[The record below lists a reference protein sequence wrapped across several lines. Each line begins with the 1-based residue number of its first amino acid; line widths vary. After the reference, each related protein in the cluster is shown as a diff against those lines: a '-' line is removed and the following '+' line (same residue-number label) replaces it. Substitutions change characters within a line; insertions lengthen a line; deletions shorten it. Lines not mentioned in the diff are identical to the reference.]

1 MASAVSLDIIIVGAG
16 LGGLSAAIAAR
27 LAGHSVR
34 LVEQAHH
41 LGEVGAGIQVPPN
54 ASRILGRWGLA
65 DAFNQVSVSP
75 HALRLR
81 SYSDGKIL
89 SEQPFIPMVQD
100 TYGAPYCNVHRADYH
115 NLLVDKCRSLD
126 VTVLLDSHVHTADLS
141 APSIT
146 LLNGTTLTSDLIIGA
161 DGLKS
166 KLRALLLN
174 RPSPPYLTGD
184 LAYRI
189 LISASLMREDPDL
202 AELATTPM
210 FNIWMGPRAHA
221 VCYLLKGAQVY
232 NIVLCCPDNLPEDV
246 NIAPAAPGELE
257 SFFASWDPRLQKLLA
272 LSHDVS
278 KWRLQNS
285 RQLETWVHDSGKFT
299 LLGDSC
305 HATLPYLAQGAAMA
319 IEDGAVLG
327 GLLGKLQRKEQLG
340 DILKIYE
347 SLRKARTERVV
358 EGSTHQQD
366 VFHLEDGEKQRE
378 RDEVLL
384 KDEVKPGFPNKWR
397 DDEFRDWLFGY
408 DAFEE
413 GGSGGR
419 RR

>member
-1 MASAVSLDIIIVGAG
+1 MA
-16 LGGLSAAIAAR
+16 
-27 LAGHSVR
+27 
-34 LVEQAHH
+34 
-41 LGEVGAGIQVPPN
+41 
-54 ASRILGRWGLA
+54 
-65 DAFNQVSVSP
+65 
-75 HALRLR
+75 
-81 SYSDGKIL
+81 
-89 SEQPFIPMVQD
+89 QD

-115 NLLVDKCRSLD
+115 DLLVAKCRSLG
-126 VTVLLDSHVHTADLS
+126 VEVLLGSHVAHADLS

-146 LLNGTTLTSDLIIGA
+146 LANGTTLTADLVIGA

-189 LISASLMREDPDL
+189 LISAAKMREDPDL
-202 AELATTPM
+202 VELATTPM
-210 FNIWMGPRAHA
+210 FNIWMGPQAHA

-232 NIVLCCPDNLPEDV
+232 NIVLCCPDNLPTDV

-257 SFFASWDPRLQKLLA
+257 SFFAPWDPRLQKLLA

-285 RQLETWVHDSGKFT
+285 RQLETWVHADGKFT

-319 IEDGAVLG
+319 VEDGAVLG
-327 GLLGKLQRKEQLG
+327 GLLGKLQRREQLG
-340 DILKIYE
+340 DVLKIYE
-347 SLRKARTERVV
+347 ALRKARTERVV
-358 EGSTHQQD
+358 QGSTHQQD
-366 VFHLEDGEKQRE
+366 IFHLEDGEKQRE
-378 RDEVLL
+378 RDAVLL
-384 KDEVKPGFPNKWR
+384 ADDVKPGFPNKWR
-397 DDEFRDWLFGY
+397 DDELRDWLFGY

-413 GGSGGR
+413 VEKGWEQYNREGRFGSKVEPVGCAVQEEGALGSVAVVSPLMR
-419 RR
+419 MWGWFVFSVWASVFSRVYILGIGIVFICSVVL